1 MAKLTAVTAI
11 NMMFIGSRNCFSAT
25 RSTDG
30 GFSAMIWFGPNR
42 DSRAEASAAVNPI
55 DGSDPNP
62 AATSAASRA
71 YGGGA
76 VGWAL
81 PAGQS
86 DHCYSLAD
94 GPF

>member
-42 DSRAEASAAVNPI
+42 DSRPEASAAVNPNA
-55 DGSDPNP
+55 GSDPRV
-62 AATSAASRA
+62 ATTSTA
-71 YGGGA
+71 
-76 VGWAL
+76 
-81 PAGQS
+81 
-86 DHCYSLAD
+86 
-94 GPF
+94 